1 MDTITAVAFDMSP
14 VAARPAADMGAHAAL
29 PTVYDV
35 AHFDAAY
42 AAARAPQPQ
51 QANQVPTVSRSENE
65 GLRSVLMVLQGLN
78 GRAESI
84 GAAAVQMKAQHT
96 ALQPSDILM
105 LTVKAHEFM
114 FHCELTANVA
124 NRTSDGVQQLFREQT

>member
-1 MDTITAVAFDMSP
+1 MDTITAVAFEMS
-14 VAARPAADMGAHAAL
+14 APATQPAFDMGARAAQ

-35 AHFDAAY
+35 AHFDAVY
-42 AAARAPQPQ
+42 AAAHAPQTQ
-51 QANQVPTVSRSENE
+51 QVNQVPTVSHSENA
-65 GLRSVLMVLQGLN
+65 GFRSVLMALQGLN

-84 GAAAVQMKAQHT
+84 GTAAVQMQAQHT
-96 ALQPSDILM
+96 PLQPSDMLM

>member
-1 MDTITAVAFDMSP
+1 MDTITAVAFEMSSP
-14 VAARPAADMGAHAAL
+14 AARGAVDIGAHAVP

-35 AHFDAAY
+35 AHFNSVY
-42 AAARAPQPQ
+42 AAAHPTQPQ
-51 QANQVPTVSRSENE
+51 QVNQVPTVSRSEND
-65 GLRSVLMVLQGLN
+65 GFRSVLMALQGLN
-78 GRAESI
+78 GQAESM
-84 GAAAVQMKAQHT
+84 GAAAVQMQAQHT
-96 ALQPSDILM
+96 TVQPSDILM

>member
-1 MDTITAVAFDMSP
+1 MDTITAVAFEMSP
-14 VAARPAADMGAHAAL
+14 PAVRPGADIGAHVAP

-35 AHFDAAY
+35 AHFNAVY
-42 AAARAPQPQ
+42 ASAHVPQTQ
-51 QANQVPTVSRSENE
+51 QVNQIPSVSRSEND
-65 GLRSVLMVLQGLN
+65 GFRSVFMALQGLN

-84 GAAAVQMKAQHT
+84 GAAAVRIQAQHT
-96 ALQPSDILM
+96 SLQPSDILM

>member
-1 MDTITAVAFDMSP
+1 MDTITAVAFEMSP
-14 VAARPAADMGAHAAL
+14 PAVQPAADIASSAAV

-42 AAARAPQPQ
+42 AAARTSQAQ
-51 QANQVPTVSRSENE
+51 QVSQVPNVSRSEND
-65 GLRSVLMVLQGLN
+65 GFRSVLVALQGLN

-84 GAAAVQMKAQHT
+84 GAAAVQMQAQSKP
-96 ALQPSDILM
+96 LQPGDILA
-105 LTVKAHEFM
+105 LTVKAQEFM

>member
-1 MDTITAVAFDMSP
+1 MDTITPVAFEMSS
-14 VAARPAADMGAHAAL
+14 PAAQPAVDMGVHAAP

-35 AHFDAAY
+35 AHFDAVY
-42 AAARAPQPQ
+42 AAAQAHQPQ
-51 QANQVPTVSRSENE
+51 QVNQVPSVSHTENE
-65 GLRSVLMVLQGLN
+65 GFRSVLMALQGLN

-96 ALQPSDILM
+96 TVLPSDLLM